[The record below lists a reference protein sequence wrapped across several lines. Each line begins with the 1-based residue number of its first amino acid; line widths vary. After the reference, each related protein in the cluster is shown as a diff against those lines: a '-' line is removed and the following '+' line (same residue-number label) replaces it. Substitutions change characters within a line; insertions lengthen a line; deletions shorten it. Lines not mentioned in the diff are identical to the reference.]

1 MPSARIGQ
9 PNDLDKKLFFQLT
22 GKGEKVT
29 LRFGNLDYH
38 YDGKHFLPQAGSD
51 KKLVTPCPRI
61 NNKLECEYCKKYYE
75 AVRIAKEIK
84 DKDKQKKAL
93 DAAGQSGNKVSLTF
107 YYPVLNRTTKSAC
120 IFQTKLSVRLA
131 LEQKADE
138 GVDVLKYDW
147 VVTRTQDP
155 GKSYYTIERV
165 DSAET
170 PELDDQESG
179 ELLVAQAMNVTEI
192 ITGKGSDVGDDAEI
206 L

>member
-1 MPSARIGQ
+1 MPSAKMGQ
-9 PNDLDKKLFFQLT
+9 PNDLDKKLYFQLT

-51 KKLVTPCPRI
+51 KKSVTPCPRI
-61 NNKLECEYCKKYYE
+61 NNKLDCQYCNKYFE
-75 AVRIAKEIK
+75 MMRAAKEIP
-84 DKDKQKKAL
+84 DETQRKKAE

-107 YYPVLNRTTKSAC
+107 YYPALNRATKSAI

-131 LEQKADE
+131 LEAEIAE

-155 GKSYYTIERV
+155 GKSYYTTKRV
-165 DSAET
+165 DSAEMKK
-170 PELDDQESG
+170 LDKHETG
-179 ELLVAQAMNVTEI
+179 ELLVAQAMNVSDI
-192 ITGKGSDVGDDAEI
+192 INGKHADVADSEVI
-206 L
+206 